1 MKQIKHKIH
10 ALFALVILLVSCS
23 PATNRSDQD
32 QAYSPN
38 IDPANFVTVIDN
50 PYFPLTL
57 GRTWIYEGD
66 GPEGFEH
73 IEVNVTDETREIM
86 GVTVT
91 VVRDTVS
98 INGEVAED
106 TYDYYAQDKDGN
118 VWYFGE
124 DSKEIANGQV
134 VSTAGSWEAG
144 VDGALPGIIM
154 LADPQVDAEYR
165 QEYYAGEAEDMG
177 KVIETGVSVS
187 LTNVSIENC
196 IKTEDWTPLE
206 PGVMENKT
214 YCPAYGLVLSEGV
227 QGTSGRQE
235 LIASGSR

>member
-1 MKQIKHKIH
+1 MKQLMHKFHPLIV
-10 ALFALVILLVSCS
+10 LVIFLTACA
-23 PATNRSDQD
+23 PNQN
-32 QAYSPN
+32 QAYTPK
-38 IDPANFVTVIDN
+38 IDPANFVATIDN
-50 PYFPLTL
+50 PYFPMTP
-57 GRTWIYEGD
+57 GRTLIYEGE

-73 IEVNVTDETREIM
+73 IEVHVIDETQEVM
-86 GVTVT
+86 GITVT

-98 INGEVAED
+98 IEGEVAED

-124 DSKEIANGQV
+124 DSKEISDGQV

-154 LADPQVDAEYR
+154 LADPQVGMEYR

-187 LTNVSIENC
+187 LTSVSIGNC

-214 YCPAYGLVLSEGV
+214 YCPAYGLVLTEVVAG
-227 QGTSGRQE
+227 GSGSQE
-235 LIASGSR
+235 LIASGQN